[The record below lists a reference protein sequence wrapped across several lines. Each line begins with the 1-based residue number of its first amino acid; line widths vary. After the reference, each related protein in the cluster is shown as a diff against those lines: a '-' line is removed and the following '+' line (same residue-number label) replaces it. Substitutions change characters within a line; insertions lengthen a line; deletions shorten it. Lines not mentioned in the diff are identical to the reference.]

1 MKRFA
6 SALMLLV
13 LMASLLAA
21 CGQTT
26 ASPSATTGAASPAP
40 ESPMAS
46 ASPAESP
53 MASASPAASA
63 AASPSTSE
71 TATAGAAAEL
81 PNVEGLD
88 LGTIKIA
95 SQTPLSGPQ
104 SALGTGI
111 RNGSELGVEQMSKKV
126 GMEVQFV
133 PFDDQATEDIG
144 ASNANQIAADQ
155 DILCVAGHLNSGVAL
170 AALPTYK
177 NASLLMISPANTNVR
192 ITDDFGANPAY
203 RVVGRDDVQPAVA
216 AKHAFETL
224 KVKNVYIL
232 HDKTAYGQG
241 VADFFRQL
249 AEKAG
254 VQVLGFEGTDEKSV
268 FDPVLNP
275 ILAAQPEAVFWGGIY
290 SEGGPLLKQMR
301 EKGIEARFLGTDG
314 LDSSELSRLAGEA
327 AVGVNFITIA
337 GPVGQYP
344 AASQFAKD
352 YEAKFS
358 AATPSF
364 AAQGYDAAALCVL
377 AIAKAAEKANAR
389 PTRQQVLE
397 AMKEIGPYDGV
408 TGTVTFNEK
417 GDRVPAT
424 YFVIEVKTGDPAQW
438 DQANQIIN
446 KIDISPEGQ

>member
-1 MKRFA
+1 M
-6 SALMLLV
+6 
-13 LMASLLAA
+13 
-21 CGQTT
+21 
-26 ASPSATTGAASPAP
+26 
-40 ESPMAS
+40 
-46 ASPAESP
+46 
-53 MASASPAASA
+53 
-63 AASPSTSE
+63 
-71 TATAGAAAEL
+71 
-81 PNVEGLD
+81 EGLD

-111 RNGSELGVEQMSKKV
+111 RNGAELAIEQMNEKL
-126 GMEVQFV
+126 GTNIQFA

-155 DILCVAGHLNSGVAL
+155 DIMCVAGHLNSGVAL
-170 AALPTYK
+170 ASLPTYK

-203 RVVGRDDVQPAVA
+203 RIVGRDDVQPAVA
-216 AKHAFETL
+216 EAHARDAL
-224 KVKNVYIL
+224 KVKSVYIL

-249 AEKAG
+249 AEKDG
-254 VQVLGFEGTDEKSV
+254 IQVLGFEGTDEKSV

-301 EKGIEARFLGTDG
+301 EKGIEAVFLGTDG
-314 LDSSELSRLAGEA
+314 LDSSELARLAGEA
-327 AVGVNFITIA
+327 AVGVNYVTIA

-344 AASQFAKD
+344 AAAQFAQD
-352 YEAKFS
+352 FQAKYNT
-358 AATPSF
+358 ATPAF
-364 AAQGYDAAALCVL
+364 AAQGYDVAALCAV
-377 AIAKAAEKANAR
+377 AIAKAAEKANGR

-397 AMKEIGPYDGV
+397 AMKEIGPYEGV
-408 TGTVTFNEK
+408 TGTTTFDEK

-424 YFVIEVKTGDPAQW
+424 YFVIEVKASDPAQW
-438 DQANQIIN
+438 DAQNTIIN
-446 KIDISPEGQ
+446 KIDIAPDGQ